1 VRRSATHAAVHAGR
15 GEGNTGAGE
24 RRRRSCLP
32 LVGAGAES
40 VDRPEIRNQDQS
52 VLIEEKQNTNNE
64 APEGLPLVGLVSS
77 EFHRKER
84 RETTHVFSDFMI
96 ILRLE
101 NALQTDKMNRLSLPR
116 HGEQQEEDEACFG
129 RQKPLRVL
137 DPAGGRRSCYRRR
150 DS

>member
-1 VRRSATHAAVHAGR
+1 LKPSNSVRRSATHAAVHAGR

-24 RRRRSCLP
+24 RRHRSCLP

-101 NALQTDKMNRLSLPR
+101 NAYPKNAEPGAL
-116 HGEQQEEDEACFG
+116 
-129 RQKPLRVL
+129 
-137 DPAGGRRSCYRRR
+137 
-150 DS
+150 